1 MVTRLARAEMVVD
14 GVVQGVGFR
23 YYVRRLARRLGLV
36 GYVKNLDDGR
46 VNIVCE
52 STENRINEFVE
63 TMRNAPPPIKVED
76 ITVSYATPT
85 GEFKTFKIITADLA
99 EEMVEGFST
108 GAAYFEIM
116 FSKQDQALSK
126 LDQILSKQD
135 QMIERQDRMLEKQD
149 LMLAKQDKMLEKQ
162 DQMLAKQD
170 MMLEKQDRMLEKQD
184 KMLEKQDMMLAKQ
197 DELLAEMKGIRKDFR
212 SLIEER
218 ITKIE
223 RDIEAIKSKIG
234 LTA

>member
-1 MVTRLARAEMVVD
+1 MVTRLARAEMIVD

-36 GYVKNLDDGR
+36 GHVKNLDDGR

-52 STENRINEFVE
+52 STENRINEFIE
-63 TMRNAPPPIKVED
+63 AIRNAPPPIKVED

-126 LDQILSKQD
+126 LDQILNKQD

-162 DQMLAKQD
+162 DK
-170 MMLEKQDRMLEKQD
+170 MLEKQDRMLEKQD

-223 RDIEAIKSKIG
+223 KDIEAIKSKIG

>member
-1 MVTRLARAEMVVD
+1 MVTRLARAEMIVD

-36 GYVKNLDDGR
+36 GHVKNLDDGR

-52 STENRINEFVE
+52 STENRINEFIE
-63 TMRNAPPPIKVED
+63 AIRNAPPPIKVED

-126 LDQILSKQD
+126 LDQILNKQD

-162 DQMLAKQD
+162 DK
-170 MMLEKQDRMLEKQD
+170 MLEKQDRMLEKQD

-223 RDIEAIKSKIG
+223 KDIEAIKAKIG

>member
-1 MVTRLARAEMVVD
+1 MVTRLARVEMVVD

-63 TMRNAPPPIKVED
+63 AMRNAPPPIKVED

-126 LDQILSKQD
+126 LDQILNKQD

-162 DQMLAKQD
+162 DK
-170 MMLEKQDRMLEKQD
+170 MLEKQDRMLEKQD

-223 RDIEAIKSKIG
+223 KDIEAIKAKIG